1 MASPHL
7 TSKACFLI
15 IIFSPS
21 FQLIVLSGHI
31 AAAVMVFL
39 ARRETTIS
47 GDPTGCWLGAGSFGG
62 SPNWQEWPIL
72 KKYVVTIYWSVMTLT
87 SIGYGDLLPVT
98 VLERAFVALYG
109 VWSMGLVSCHL
120 LVWRIAYNPQNFCR
134 LLRSLQV
141 LAFLCL
147 QSRSGTTFIG

>member
-1 MASPHL
+1 MSGQVARWIRKSRVPNQCL
-7 TSKACFLI
+7 LFQQSSKDERQLGLS
-15 IIFSPS
+15 FSTPF

-31 AAAVMVFL
+31 AAATMLFL
-39 ARRETTIS
+39 ARRETTMS

-72 KKYVVTIYWSVMTLT
+72 KKYVVTFYWSIMTLT

-109 VWSMGLVSCHL
+109 VWSMGLV
-120 LVWRIAYNPQNFCR
+120 R
-134 LLRSLQV
+134 RSHYYT
-141 LAFLCL
+141 A
-147 QSRSGTTFIG
+147 I